1 MKHTA
6 VLDKITANT
15 DALHGKMLLLL
26 REQLDKVQ
34 VIIKPTPDPLLTEK
48 LKSSLSKKLTLAGA
62 IDARQTKI
70 HLLPESSLVTSRASE
85 GDVED
90 PGETEN
96 DAVQEEDRASPRR
109 ELLRKLTLKE
119 TILMDSSDS
128 VDREFIKDIMTRII
142 LYLSLKSLA

>member
-48 LKSSLSKKLTLAGA
+48 LSSLSKKLTLAGA